1 MPLVTAS
8 SFRQRAAGAAD
19 PLARRPTVVSR
30 QALAD
35 HYFLLGWYVEIAPLA
50 LCSHGS
56 LVAMT
61 LDGTLHSRARSLQME
76 AFISS
81 A

>member
-1 MPLVTAS
+1 M
-8 SFRQRAAGAAD
+8 
-19 PLARRPTVVSR
+19 VSR

-61 LDGTLHSRARSLQME
+61 LDGTCGDSLTLCVVEPLLFSSTLVLTGRGHSSTKWLTQWPC
-76 AFISS
+76 F
-81 A
+81 